1 LLQEGE
7 ITVVSARSEYEDVF
21 PGDYYKWKIEA
32 FKDLKKHFDEDVT
45 KNKKQMFLF
54 FFKR

>member
-1 LLQEGE
+1 MLQEGE

-45 KNKKQMFLF
+45 KN
-54 FFKR
+54 